1 MAILLNFIIP
11 EGHLLKMIPLPLVRH
26 QSQKYEILTDTVFQ
40 NGAMSNALE
49 KAQLIK

>member
-1 MAILLNFIIP
+1 MGILLNFIIP
-11 EGHLLKMIPLPLVRH
+11 KGHLLEMIPLPVIHR
-26 QSQKYEILTDTVFQ
+26 QSEKYEILTDTVFQ